1 MKEFELNTTGRGGDL
16 EKLLEASLGT
26 MEENFVALVERPVSM
41 KILDAGTL
49 PRESFLQAL
58 DETLPAM
65 VGKVSKDY
73 DGVITL
79 LVNLA
84 DAATLSCLL
93 RMVAPEVV
101 EERRENRQYGE
112 EDREAFGEV
121 GNILFSAVDEVL
133 RKNLPKPVAFRLVN
147 AAELE
152 PGSDGAEILP
162 QEEELFCARLEIQVG
177 DYSKG
182 EAFLVLSPDLAG
194 ALNGGSLEGDN
205 GEEGEG
211 DGGEE
216 GFPEEMEGNL
226 VVFGTT
232 EVLGKLAREAGEKVG
247 LQVDV
252 RPPGEVPN
260 PATLKDCLVLLEIP
274 DEEEKYFQW
283 CRRLKKADP
292 DVPLLAAL
300 GWPTKRNVL
309 LAFKAGADQILGLP
323 CGPNDLLRKV
333 WKLLQDKEA
342 RKKEREKA
350 AEETPA
356 S

>member
-1 MKEFELNTTGRGGDL
+1 MKGFDLKKIGGGGELR
-16 EKLLEASLGT
+16 KLLDASLGT

-41 KILDAGTL
+41 KVLEVGFL
-49 PRESFLQAL
+49 PREDFLRAV

-65 VGKVSKDY
+65 VGQVSKDY
-73 DGVITL
+73 DGIISL
-79 LVNLA
+79 LFNLA

-101 EERRENRQYGE
+101 EERREGLQYGE

-121 GNILFSAVDEVL
+121 GNILFSAVDEVF
-133 RKNLPKPVAFRLVN
+133 RKNLPKAVAFRLVN
-147 AAELE
+147 AVELE
-152 PGSDGAEILP
+152 PGGDGEGILP
-162 QEEELFCARLEIQVG
+162 EGELFLVRLAIKVG
-177 DYSKG
+177 DFEEG
-182 EAFLVLSPDLAG
+182 EAYLVLSQLLAE
-194 ALNGGSLEGDN
+194 ALNGGPLDGK
-205 GEEGEG
+205 GG
-211 DGGEE
+211 DGQEKAEE
-216 GFPEEMEGNL
+216 DDALPEEMEGNL

-232 EVLGKLAREAGEKVG
+232 EALGKLAREAGEKVG

-292 DVPLLAAL
+292 DVPILAAL

-323 CGPNDLLRKV
+323 CSPTDLLRKV
-333 WKLLQDKEA
+333 WKILKDRQ
-342 RKKEREKA
+342 
-350 AEETPA
+350 EETTPEEAPA

>member
-1 MKEFELNTTGRGGDL
+1 MKGLDLKKIGGGGSL
-16 EKLLEASLGT
+16 RELLEASLGT

-41 KILDAGTL
+41 KILESGVLA
-49 PRESFLQAL
+49 REAFLQAV

-65 VGKVSKDY
+65 VGRVSKEY
-73 DGVITL
+73 EGLITL

-101 EERRENRQYGE
+101 EERRAGLQYGE

-121 GNILFSAVDEVL
+121 GNILFSAVDEVF
-133 RKNLPKPVAFRLVN
+133 RKNLPKAVAFRLVN
-147 AAELE
+147 AVELE
-152 PGSDGAEILP
+152 PGGDGAEIVP
-162 QEEELFCARLEIQVG
+162 EGELFIARLEIKVG
-177 DYSKG
+177 DFPEGDSY
-182 EAFLVLSPDLAG
+182 LVLSRSLAE
-194 ALNGGSLEGDN
+194 ALEGRSLD
-205 GEEGEG
+205 GEDSGGEG
-211 DGGEE
+211 GGEAE
-216 GFPEEMEGNL
+216 EDFPDEMEGRL

-232 EVLGKLAREAGEKVG
+232 EVLGKLAREAAEKVG

-292 DVPLLAAL
+292 GMPILAAL
-300 GWPTKRNVL
+300 EWPTKRNVL

-323 CGPNDLLRKV
+323 CTTTDLLRKV
-333 WKLLQDKEA
+333 WKILKDRQEA
-342 RKKEREKA
+342 A
-350 AEETPA
+350 PEETPA
-356 S
+356 PN